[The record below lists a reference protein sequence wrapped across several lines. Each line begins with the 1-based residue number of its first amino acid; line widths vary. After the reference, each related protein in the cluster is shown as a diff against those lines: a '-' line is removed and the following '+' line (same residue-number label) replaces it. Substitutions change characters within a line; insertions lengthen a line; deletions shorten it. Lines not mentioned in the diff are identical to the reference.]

1 MNCFAP
7 CFMMFN
13 LYRVVELFSAA
24 QALALNGTAQVRKVY
39 VNTTIN
45 SVTDQKTECN
55 NLDLNHL
62 VFSPPPLSLSLW
74 SRDAHKSSCM

>member
-62 VFSPPPLSLSLW
+62 VFSPPPSLSLVKRC
-74 SRDAHKSSCM
+74 SQK